1 MSGAAVAPW
10 WLRGSAWLAALAV
23 GCLALLAP
31 ALWNGFALVFFDTG
45 GYVGSVLEWR
55 LVPGRSLFYGL
66 FLWLTSFGWLTFWG
80 PILVQSLL
88 VLWILHLMLRCHRL
102 PSGPLP
108 LAVLCTTLALVTG
121 VSWYAG
127 QLMPDILVSL
137 TVLALWL
144 LGCRWLQLAR
154 GERAG
159 LAVLAL
165 FGMLAHMSCLALAMG
180 LALVTVILRL
190 VAANRGWA
198 MEVRVLPAVAV
209 VLAGLLLMPTL
220 HRVLVGQGG
229 MTPGGPVWVFGRLV
243 QDGLARRWLDEHCPA
258 ANVRLCALRERLPA
272 TADEFLWAE
281 TSPFRDLGG
290 WEGGA
295 EPELRRLSRQ
305 VVTAYPAAFAWHS
318 LRFTGEQL
326 VRVATGEDLD
336 EHHAATRGVFSG
348 LLAGTA
354 PAYNAARQQQGGLGA
369 QVFVPLNRVHVSV
382 ALLATLALALI
393 AIAGLRAHRS
403 AEGLLALFV
412 LAALLGNSFIC
423 GALSNPHDRYQSR
436 LVWIAVLVVLMAAAH
451 RIRSLRGMGPLPD

>member
-1 MSGAAVAPW
+1 
-10 WLRGSAWLAALAV
+10 
-23 GCLALLAP
+23 
-31 ALWNGFALVFFDTG
+31 
-45 GYVGSVLEWR
+45 
-55 LVPGRSLFYGL
+55 
-66 FLWLTSFGWLTFWG
+66 
-80 PILVQSLL
+80 
-88 VLWILHLMLRCHRL
+88 
-102 PSGPLP
+102 
-108 LAVLCTTLALVTG
+108 
-121 VSWYAG
+121 
-127 QLMPDILVSL
+127 
-137 TVLALWL
+137 
-144 LGCRWLQLAR
+144 
-154 GERAG
+154 
-159 LAVLAL
+159 
-165 FGMLAHMSCLALAMG
+165 
-180 LALVTVILRL
+180 
-190 VAANRGWA
+190 
-198 MEVRVLPAVAV
+198 
-209 VLAGLLLMPTL
+209 MPTL
-220 HRVLVGQGG
+220 HRVLMGQGG

-295 EPELRRLSRQ
+295 ESELRRLSRQ

-348 LLAGTA
+348 LLAGTV
-354 PAYNAARQQQGGLGA
+354 PAYNAARQQRGGLGA
-369 QVFVPLNRVHVSV
+369 QVFVPLNRVHEPV

-393 AIAGLRAHRS
+393 AIAGLRARRS

-436 LVWIAVLVVLMAAAH
+436 LVWIAVLVVLMAAFD
-451 RIRSLRGMGPLPD
+451 RIRSRRGVGPLPD